1 MKLLRSDIDPLC
13 PVVSLSFAEE
23 QERTYLKMEKE
34 TAASKNNNEYKS
46 PVSLAAK
53 VTTNL
58 KSDNVRGL
66 APSPTPLRTCATY
79 YHMPTKIGKDAP
91 VPVTRRCR
99 SSSR

>member
-46 PVSLAAK
+46 SVSLAAK

-66 APSPTPLRTCATY
+66 APHPAPHVRHLLSHAHEDRERCTGSRNPTLPLQ
-79 YHMPTKIGKDAP
+79 
-91 VPVTRRCR
+91 
-99 SSSR
+99 SR